1 MCALGCS
8 GSTAA
13 EPSSHTLLA
22 IMTTLCSTNRDDFLI
37 YNHKTLKIGM
47 WQNMTN
53 VAKHFWCLPDIAVDR
68 TKMQFE
74 LMKYFDRY
82 QLVYQTDRLIMRD
95 THYPSDFSEKRLASK
110 DQVEKSR
117 KIWTI
122 VKGPRV
128 AIPTQSSNSTNKNSS
143 MILQNDA
150 SNISE
155 LLSRNSRNKSNRAEL
170 IKQLKEKAAAEE
182 KRKKLVYQVRAKS
195 SAETLEKKIASLAA
209 KKSIERQKGRNTK
222 VVVGESN
229 QFNSQINN
237 NNSEMHRSNHVLF
250 EDSFIRNDVSKSN
263 SNNKKS
269 IQDFNET
276 VATLHQSRILN
287 DELAHNEFLRE
298 KMRKEDESRRDAE
311 NFNEQIRRQ
320 TLLRSNLRH
329 QNALDQE
336 LELSTIERLQD
347 RGFTLSVKERDK
359 VSELEKSKRLLEHD
373 LEKSSRTW
381 LEASTNSDHLRAME
395 IKSKDQQ
402 HELSLL
408 QHRQSHIVKVIS
420 TRQNP
425 TLNNMQLSNYS
436 SGYVGEESSSSKKRD
451 HYDLMSTEEL
461 NALNEK
467 LSKR

>member
-1 MCALGCS
+1 
-8 GSTAA
+8 
-13 EPSSHTLLA
+13 
-22 IMTTLCSTNRDDFLI
+22 
-37 YNHKTLKIGM
+37 
-47 WQNMTN
+47 
-53 VAKHFWCLPDIAVDR
+53 
-68 TKMQFE
+68 
-74 LMKYFDRY
+74 
-82 QLVYQTDRLIMRD
+82 
-95 THYPSDFSEKRLASK
+95 
-110 DQVEKSR
+110 
-117 KIWTI
+117 
-122 VKGPRV
+122 
-128 AIPTQSSNSTNKNSS
+128 
-143 MILQNDA
+143 
-150 SNISE
+150 
-155 LLSRNSRNKSNRAEL
+155 
-170 IKQLKEKAAAEE
+170 
-182 KRKKLVYQVRAKS
+182 
-195 SAETLEKKIASLAA
+195 LEKKIASLAA

-263 SNNKKS
+263 SNNKRS

-298 KMRKEDESRRDAE
+298 KIRKEDESRRDAE

-451 HYDLMSTEEL
+451 RYGYVGEESSSSKKRDHYDDMSTEEL
-461 NALNEK
+461 NELNEK
-467 LSKR
+467 LSKH

>member
-1 MCALGCS
+1 M
-8 GSTAA
+8 
-13 EPSSHTLLA
+13 
-22 IMTTLCSTNRDDFLI
+22 
-37 YNHKTLKIGM
+37 
-47 WQNMTN
+47 
-53 VAKHFWCLPDIAVDR
+53 
-68 TKMQFE
+68 
-74 LMKYFDRY
+74 
-82 QLVYQTDRLIMRD
+82 
-95 THYPSDFSEKRLASK
+95 
-110 DQVEKSR
+110 
-117 KIWTI
+117 
-122 VKGPRV
+122 
-128 AIPTQSSNSTNKNSS
+128 QSSNSTNKNSG
-143 MILQNDA
+143 MILQNHDA

-222 VVVGESN
+222 VVGESN

-263 SNNKKS
+263 SNNKRS